1 MEKITI
7 TVGLNTEILK
17 APRQGLDVADS
28 WSATVVLLSPLCWY
42 TGGRVMCFLSKL
54 HTSTWKWQEKHK
66 PRSEK
71 DKKNMGKCLETHFST
86 LFFFFTQIIKIWL
99 ATFGTKIL
107 FKLHRSSVLLG
118 HILLS
123 QNMKYAN
130 LCQQN
135 FFEHLAC
142 AKY

>member
-7 TVGLNTEILK
+7 TVGSNTEILK
-17 APRQGLDVADS
+17 APRQGLDVTDS

-42 TGGRVMCFLSKL
+42 TVGRVMCFLSKL

-71 DKKNMGKCLETHFST
+71 DKKNMGKYLETHFST

-99 ATFGTKIL
+99 ATFGTKFFSNFTGL
-107 FKLHRSSVLLG
+107 QYSWATFYSPKTW
-118 HILLS
+118 
-123 QNMKYAN
+123 NMLTYVNKTSLN
-130 LCQQN
+130 T
-135 FFEHLAC
+135 
-142 AKY
+142 

>member
-7 TVGLNTEILK
+7 TVGSNIEILK
-17 APRQGLDVADS
+17 AARQGLDVADS
-28 WSATVVLLSPLCWY
+28 RSAVISLSPLYWY
-42 TGGRVMCFLSKL
+42 IGGIAMCFISKL

-66 PRSEK
+66 PRYEK
-71 DKKNMGKCLETHFST
+71 DKKNMRKYLETHFST

-99 ATFGTKIL
+99 ATFGTKII

-123 QNMKYAN
+123 QNMKYAY

-142 AKY
+142 AKN